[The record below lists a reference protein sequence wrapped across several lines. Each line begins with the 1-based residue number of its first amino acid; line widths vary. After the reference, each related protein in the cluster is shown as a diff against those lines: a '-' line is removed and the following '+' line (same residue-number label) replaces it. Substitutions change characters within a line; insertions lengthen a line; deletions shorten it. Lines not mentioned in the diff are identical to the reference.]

1 MQNVIHEKT
10 KTEIHCLNPCLRKF
24 WCNDKSVLNIPNE
37 LWKCQFLEETERFF
51 VCVEYFAHKA
61 RLPAGWCVD
70 TNLTPQFSST
80 KEPVLQKNGE
90 YIRLKNIS
98 RQQKQIFSEYLSV
111 CAISG
116 GIRGNGLNL
125 VGRIFSTSY
134 KKEEE
139 GEFFCHIFII
149 CALKKMNPKL
159 FQIF

>member
-1 MQNVIHEKT
+1 MPISGGDGKV
-10 KTEIHCLNPCLRKF
+10 
-24 WCNDKSVLNIPNE
+24 
-37 LWKCQFLEETERFF
+37 F

-61 RLPAGWCVD
+61 RLPGWCVD

-134 KKEEE
+134 KKKEE
-139 GEFFCHIFII
+139 GEVFCQQFII
-149 CALKKMNPKL
+149 CTWKKMIPQTV
-159 FQIF
+159 QIFERPQIIFLKFYGCWYCRSIVPQKLCLGWANLGVTRFIA